1 MNQSMDS
8 KAITRL
14 VLEALE
20 EVKAVAPVLL
30 DVREQTDITDYM
42 LVASGSTNR
51 QVKAL
56 AARVID
62 SAKTA
67 ELNVIGVEGLEDAGW
82 VLIDLG
88 DVLVHVMLPPLR
100 ELYDLESL
108 WSLVPTKSNNS
119 YETQQQL

>member
-62 SAKTA
+62 SAKVA

-88 DVLVHVMLPPLR
+88 DVLVHVMLPTLR

-108 WSLVPTKSNNS
+108 WSLVPTKSNS

>member
-1 MNQSMDS
+1 MHQSMDS
-8 KAITRL
+8 TIITRL
-14 VLEALE
+14 VLDALE

-30 DVREQTDITDYM
+30 DVRDQTDITDYM
-42 LVASGSTNR
+42 VVASGSTSR

-62 SAKTA
+62 SAKVA
-67 ELNVIGVEGLEDAGW
+67 ELTIIGIEGLEDAGW

-88 DVLVHVMLPPLR
+88 DVLVHVMLPTMR

-108 WSLVPTKSNNS
+108 WSLAPMKPDS
-119 YETQQQL
+119 YETKG